1 MDSIQVGG
9 FRFAGLS
16 CGIKKS
22 GKADL
27 GLIVA
32 NAPVACAGVFTTN
45 QVVAAP
51 VVQSQARLHERN
63 MARAIIV
70 NSGNANACTGAQGE
84 ADARRMAALVAGV
97 VGCVPRDVQVCS
109 TGVIGA
115 PLPMDKI
122 ESGLTPL
129 MDALRTDGLED
140 FADAIC
146 TTDTHRKVRSA
157 HAKIG
162 DRTVRVAGASKGAG
176 MIHPNMATMLGF
188 VVTDAPIDPED
199 LKQIWKEVCARS
211 FNAITVDGDTST
223 NDTALVMASGA
234 AGGGPLK
241 GADLASFQALLLE
254 VASELAK
261 DIVRDAEGATKL
273 VEVVVSG
280 ASCVQ
285 DAILASNAIA
295 LSPLVKTAI
304 HGEDPNWGR
313 IVAAAGRSG
322 AKVNPT
328 AMCLWIGD
336 VMLYENGAWL
346 GSSAEADA
354 HQIMKRPEFSLRL
367 DLGTGSVK
375 RTVFTCDFSA
385 DYVRINAD
393 YRS

>member
-1 MDSIQVGG
+1 MSSMEVGG

-32 NAPVACAGVFTTN
+32 NASVACAGVFTTN
-45 QVVAAP
+45 KVVAAP

-84 ADARRMAALVAGV
+84 ADARRMAAMVAGA

-115 PLPMDKI
+115 PLPMEKI
-122 ESGLTPL
+122 ESGMDPL

-146 TTDTHRKVRSA
+146 TTDTHRKVRSGQTQIA
-157 HAKIG
+157 G
-162 DRTVRVAGASKGAG
+162 RTIRVAGASKGAG

-188 VVTDAPIDPED
+188 VVTDAPVEPED
-199 LKQIWKEVCARS
+199 LQLIWREVCAQS

-223 NDTALVMASGA
+223 NDTALIMASGA
-234 AGGGPLK
+234 AGGGPLR
-241 GADLASFQALLLE
+241 GAELDTLKDLLIE

-273 VEVVVSG
+273 VEVKVSG

-322 AKVNPT
+322 AAVDPA

-336 VMLYENGAWL
+336 VMLYENGTWL
-346 GSSAEADA
+346 GSEAEAKA
-354 HQIMKRPEFSLRL
+354 HEIMKRAEFRLRL
-367 DLGTGSVK
+367 DLGIGSVD
-375 RTVFTCDFSA
+375 RTVYTCDFSA
-385 DYVRINAD
+385 DYIRINAD